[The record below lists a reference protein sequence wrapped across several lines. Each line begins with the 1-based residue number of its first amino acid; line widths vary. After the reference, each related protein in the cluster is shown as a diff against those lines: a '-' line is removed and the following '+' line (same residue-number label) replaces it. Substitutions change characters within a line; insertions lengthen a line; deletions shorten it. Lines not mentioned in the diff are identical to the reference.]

1 MKILLAVD
9 GSPFSDVAVKE
20 VAGRPWPPGSEVKIL
35 GCVHTHM
42 PEIVDPL
49 LIAYPAYLD
58 VMEAERKRMH
68 QVVTKAAEM
77 LGERD
82 SPLKIETEVLL
93 PEAIEQNRAKPI
105 LSVVLAGLF
114 GFFFLEKILRL
125 PHIHGHA
132 GEHHDHGSE
141 HHALQPAG
149 LLILTGDA
157 FHNFVDG
164 VVIATAFSVSIP
176 LGIVTSLAVIA
187 HEVPQELGDFVILLE
202 SGWSRR
208 KAYWMNFV
216 SALATLPGALMGYAA
231 LQVIMPRVPF
241 LLAIAAASFLY
252 IATVDLAP
260 ILHHESGFK
269 KSLLQLTGMLLGTGT
284 IILLHEILG

>member
-1 MKILLAVD
+1 MRLVYILTFSVLGSVGALTGAGVLLAFPKLHD
-9 GSPFSDVAVKE
+9 RLK
-20 VAGRPWPPGSEVKIL
+20 
-35 GCVHTHM
+35 T
-42 PEIVDPL
+42 PL
-49 LIAYPAYLD
+49 LAYAVGTL
-58 VMEAERKRMH
+58 
-68 QVVTKAAEM
+68 
-77 LGERD
+77 LGATF
-82 SPLKIETEVLL
+82 IGLL

-269 KSLLQLTGMLLGTGT
+269 KSLLQLTGILLGTGT